1 MPTRFDAHLVNDPF
15 GDPGL
20 YIELVFERRALL
32 LDLGDLA
39 PLPPRKLLRVS
50 DVFVS
55 HMHMDHFAG
64 LDRLLRYCLGREKVL
79 NLYGPPGLIDA
90 VGHKLAAYSW
100 NLVSGYEG
108 NLQIRASE
116 YHDEGCLAVAEYAG
130 RDGFRRTTG
139 RPVRV
144 DGGVLLDDVG
154 FCVRARTLDH
164 GIPCLAFAIEE
175 RVHVNIWRNRLET
188 LGLAIGPWLGGLKK
202 AILRGDADSTPVPV
216 AWRQGSGPRPATL
229 PLGHLVREIVR
240 LTPGRK
246 IAYVV
251 DAAYTDENVDR
262 IVALAQGSDT
272 LFIETPFL
280 EADATRA
287 AERRHLTA
295 RQAGTL
301 ARMAQAKRLV
311 TLHYS
316 PRYEERGKAL
326 AREAEAAFHGCCGT
340 TPSGATPP
348 AGR

>member
-20 YIELVFERRALL
+20 YIELVFERRAVLF
-32 LDLGDLA
+32 DLGDLA

-64 LDRLLRYCLGREKVL
+64 FDRLLRYCLGREKVL

-90 VGHKLAAYSW
+90 VDHKLAAYSW

-108 NLQIRASE
+108 NLRIRASE
-116 YHDEGCLAVAEYAG
+116 YRDEGCLAVAEFAG
-130 RDGFRRTTG
+130 RDGFRRTQG
-139 RPVRV
+139 RHVRV
-144 DGGVLLDDVG
+144 DGGVLLDDAG

-175 RVHVNIWRNRLET
+175 RVHVNIWRNRLEA
-188 LGLAIGPWLGGLKK
+188 LGLAIGPWLGGLKE
-202 AILRGDADSTPVPV
+202 AILRGDADSTPIPV

-229 PLGHLVREIVR
+229 SLGQLVREIVR

-246 IAYVV
+246 ISYVV
-251 DAAYTDENVDR
+251 DAAYTDENADR

-280 EADATRA
+280 QAEEKRA
-287 AERRHLTA
+287 AQRRHLTA
-295 RQAGTL
+295 GQAGTL

-311 TLHYS
+311 ALHYS
-316 PRYEERGKAL
+316 PRYEGRGEDL
-326 AREAEAAFHGCCGT
+326 AREAEAAFHGCGT
-340 TPSGATPP
+340 TPSVAAPP
-348 AGR
+348 APR

>member
-1 MPTRFDAHLVNDPF
+1 MTSRFDAHLVNGPF

-32 LDLGDLA
+32 FDLGDLS

-55 HMHMDHFAG
+55 HRHMDHFAG
-64 LDRLLRYCLGREKVL
+64 FDRLLRYCLGREKIL

-90 VGHKLAAYSW
+90 VGHKLAAYTW

-116 YHDEGCLAVAEYAG
+116 YSDEWGLAVGEFAG
-130 RDGFRRTTG
+130 RNGFRQTTG
-139 RPVRV
+139 WRLHAN
-144 DGGVLLDDVG
+144 GGVLLKDAG

-175 RVHVNIWRNRLET
+175 MVHVNIWRTRLEA
-188 LGLAIGPWLGGLKK
+188 LGLAIGPWLRGLKE
-202 AILRGDADSTPVPV
+202 AVLRGDAESTPITV
-216 AWRQGSGPRPATL
+216 AWRPECGSGPATL
-229 PLGHLVREIVR
+229 PLGPLVREIVR

-251 DAAYTDENVDR
+251 DAAFTEANAES
-262 IVALAQGSDT
+262 IVTLAQGADT
-272 LFIETPFL
+272 LFIEAPFL
-280 EADATRA
+280 EADAKRA
-287 AERRHLTA
+287 AQRRHLTA

-301 ARMAQAKRLV
+301 ARRAQVKRLV

-316 PRYEERGKAL
+316 PRYEGRSDAL
-326 AREAEAAFHGCCGT
+326 AREADAAFRGCGT
-340 TPSGATPP
+340 NTSDRQKA
-348 AGR
+348 